1 VFDGNFNCQSAKVI
15 SGVQRIPKQSVSHGK
30 ARRYN
35 LLTMTNAQNIKVAVH
50 GAAGRVGREVLR
62 AVDAAPDMTLVA
74 AIDRVPLNELKPLPA
89 NVPYYTDA
97 RIGYRAAGADVVV
110 DFSIAAASFPMV
122 PLALAAGTRP
132 VIGTTGFTKDQI
144 SFLSAQCLEHQLG
157 GLLAPNFTIG
167 AVLLGTLA
175 AMAAPYFDYV
185 DIYEEHHEMKVDAP
199 SGTAL
204 GIAKSI
210 QDAHP
215 EAFTHNEPAREPL
228 SGTRGGNY
236 NGMSIHSSRMPGR
249 MAHHQVTFGGAGQT
263 LMLRHDTNN
272 RECYMP
278 GVLLAVRKV
287 MGLEGL
293 TVGLDKLMGL

>member
-1 VFDGNFNCQSAKVI
+1 
-15 SGVQRIPKQSVSHGK
+15 
-30 ARRYN
+30 
-35 LLTMTNAQNIKVAVH
+35 MTNAQTIKVAVH

-62 AVDAAPDMTLVA
+62 AVNAAPDMTLVA
-74 AIDRVPLNELKPLPA
+74 AIDRIPQNQLEALPVS
-89 NVPYYTDA
+89 VPYYTDA
-97 RIGYRAAGADVVV
+97 RDGYMAAQADVVV
-110 DFSIAAASFPMV
+110 DFSVSAASFPMI

-132 VIGTTGFTKDQI
+132 VIGTTGFTEDQI
-144 SFLSAQCLEHQLG
+144 AYLDAQCQEHHLG

-199 SGTAL
+199 SGTAI

-210 QDAHP
+210 HDAHP
-215 EAFTHNEPAREPL
+215 EAFEHNDPTREPL
-228 SGTRGGNY
+228 PGTRGGNY

-249 MAHHQVTFGGAGQT
+249 MAHHQVTFGGPGQT
-263 LMLRHDTNN
+263 LTLRHDTNN

-287 MGLEGL
+287 MGLQGL

>member
-1 VFDGNFNCQSAKVI
+1 
-15 SGVQRIPKQSVSHGK
+15 
-30 ARRYN
+30 
-35 LLTMTNAQNIKVAVH
+35 MTNAQPIKVAVH

-62 AVDAAPDMTLVA
+62 AIDMAPNMSLVA
-74 AIDRVPLNELKPLPA
+74 AIDRIPQNDLEPLPVS
-89 NVPYYTDA
+89 VPYYTDA
-97 RIGYRAAGADVVV
+97 RIGYTVAKADVVV

-122 PLALAAGTRP
+122 SLALEAGTRP
-132 VIGTTGFTKDQI
+132 VIGTTGFTEEQI
-144 SFLSAQCLEHQLG
+144 AYIDAKCQEHNLG

-175 AMAAPYFDYV
+175 AMAAPYFEYV

-199 SGTAL
+199 SGTAI

-210 QDAHP
+210 AEAHP
-215 EAFTHNEPAREPL
+215 EAFEHNSPTREPIA
-228 SGTRGGNY
+228 GTRGGIY

-249 MAHHQVTFGGAGQT
+249 MAHHQVTFGGPGQT
-263 LMLRHDTNN
+263 LTLRHDTNN

-287 MGLEGL
+287 MDLQGL